1 MERQILEVGDK
12 LRLLQEEREQ
22 LEQDMEENQSEKNQV
37 QYIKISGCETE
48 FWVEPRPFLFA
59 WIIAPKLCK
68 ELICEGNVVLN
79 IWISWS
85 W

>member
-37 QYIKISGCETE
+37 QLIKISMGKGGGE
-48 FWVEPRPFLFA
+48 
-59 WIIAPKLCK
+59 
-68 ELICEGNVVLN
+68 
-79 IWISWS
+79 
-85 W
+85 

>member
-37 QYIKISGCETE
+37 QYIKIWGCETD
-48 FWVEPRPFLFA
+48 FWVEPRLF
-59 WIIAPKLCK
+59 IFI
-68 ELICEGNVVLN
+68 
-79 IWISWS
+79 
-85 W
+85 